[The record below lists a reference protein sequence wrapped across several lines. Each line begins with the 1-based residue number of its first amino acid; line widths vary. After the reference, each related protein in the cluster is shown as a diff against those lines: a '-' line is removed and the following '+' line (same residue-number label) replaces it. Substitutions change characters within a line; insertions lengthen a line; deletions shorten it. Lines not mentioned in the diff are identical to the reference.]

1 MNFSAPGSSGTDRGG
16 LEVLDL
22 VECRRLLEREQ
33 IGRIAFI
40 SGGEPLIL
48 PINYRMHRGNVVFRT
63 TTGEKLD
70 AARNAASVGFEIDGW
85 NLESQTGWSVI
96 VSGTAQDVEDPEAIG
111 EMKTLGLRPWAD
123 AVARNNWVR
132 IIPNEISGR
141 RIS

>member
-1 MNFSAPGSSGTDRGG
+1 MTYSSPGSSDTDHGG

-33 IGRIAFI
+33 IGRIAFV
-40 SGGEPLIL
+40 SAGDPLIL

-70 AARNAASVGFEIDGW
+70 AARNAASVGFEIDSW
-85 NLESQTGWSVI
+85 DLESQTGWSVI
-96 VSGTAQDVEDPEAIG
+96 VSGIAQDVEDPEAIG

-123 AVARNNWVR
+123 AVTRNNWVR
-132 IIPNEISGR
+132 IIPNEITGR